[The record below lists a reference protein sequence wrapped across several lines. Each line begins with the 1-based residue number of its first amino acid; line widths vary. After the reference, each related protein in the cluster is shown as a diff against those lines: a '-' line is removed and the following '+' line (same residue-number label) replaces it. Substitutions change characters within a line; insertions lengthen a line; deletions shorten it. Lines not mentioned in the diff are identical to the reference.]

1 MKATT
6 EKLLKQVRGELAAER
21 DRIDK
26 AIIALDNAFLKKP
39 KRKRKVV
46 KKSATTKKTKRR
58 KWTKAEREAISQR
71 MKKAWRKRKSEK

>member
-26 AIIALDNAFLKKP
+26 AIIALDNAFLEKP

-58 KWTKAEREAISQR
+58 KWTKAEREAISRR